1 MPDRDFVEAAKRLL
15 LDRKRELEAT
25 ITADLSELQGTE
37 GHHLADM
44 EDLGS
49 DAFDEGTAFHL
60 LELES
65 ANLKQIKLALDLI
78 ERGEYGRCEECS
90 KPIGEERLTALPFA
104 SLCIECKRVQEL
116 G

>member
-1 MPDRDFVEAAKRLL
+1 MSDSDFVDAAKRLL
-15 LDRKRELEAT
+15 LDRKRELEAA
-25 ITADLSELQGTE
+25 ITADLSELRETE

-65 ANLKQIKLALDLI
+65 ANLGQINIALDLI
-78 ERGEYGRCEECS
+78 ERGQYGRCEECS
-90 KPIGEERLTALPFA
+90 SLIGEERLTALPFA
-104 SLCIECKRVQEL
+104 SLCIKCKRAEEL